1 MGEKGGCVWKAGCL
15 RITKGIC
22 VEAGEDYPRRAECEL
37 YECALGSWLGWHW
50 IMSGMEECGLKHITD
65 RLIREGC

>member
-1 MGEKGGCVWKAGCL
+1 MGVKGGCVWKAGCL

-22 VEAGEDYPRRAECEL
+22 VEMGEDYPRRAECEL
-37 YECALGSWLGWHW
+37 YECALGKLA
-50 IMSGMEECGLKHITD
+50 GMALDMWRIEECGLRHIME